1 MPEPAGTTT
10 VPRDADGVSRTRSP
24 QTLPRGRA
32 VFSLPRGRA
41 VFSLPRGRAVFSLPR
56 GRAMPPEQW
65 ATHHAFVLR
74 ALAVLVAAVPVYAL
88 LRGHG
93 PATAA
98 LSTAPLLAL
107 TLLART
113 TLLRRSTRAAAAAL
127 ALMAVAAVGV
137 QLSGG
142 QTEAHFLFFAL
153 LPLAALYA
161 ARAPFL
167 LAVGFVAVHHFV
179 LGSLLPHAVFQHDVA
194 PLPMASLHAAFVL
207 LESWACLAAWRRF
220 DDRRELVEQLVAERT
235 AELSA
240 QRDELARLAAVVQCT
255 DDAVATLSPD
265 GRITSWNPGAER
277 LYGWAAG
284 EIVGRHMSVLT
295 GDGESPADLTAL
307 SGSMAPVERRHRRRD
322 GSEFD
327 ALVTFS
333 TIHHE
338 DGTLTGVAGIA
349 RDITGRKRAEAEARA
364 AARQLEEQAGE
375 LARLALHDP
384 LTGLA
389 NRTLLAD
396 RLEHA
401 LADRR
406 ARRHAVLLVDLDDFK
421 AVNDECG
428 HEAGDAVLTA
438 VARRLESVV
447 RPADTVAR
455 LGGDEFVVLME
466 DVEGR
471 RDVVAVA
478 ERLLGALREP
488 VAFGDERF
496 TVGGSVGVALTGAT
510 DRRGMDDLLRDADLA
525 MYVAKSGGKNRVRVF
540 ERGMREEV
548 TAQDELVRDLRAA
561 VTNGELRVLYQP
573 QVDLRTGVVTGV
585 EALARWQSP
594 SRGLVEP
601 AGFIP
606 VAETSGVVDAIDDW
620 VIGEACRQLRAWD
633 DAGLPALG
641 VAVNVSARRLGT
653 GDLAVALAAAA
664 RDAGVDPAR
673 LEIEV
678 PEAVAAGPDAAAGIR
693 EVRALGVRVA
703 IDDFGTGSS
712 SLSRLQ
718 DLPLDRLKIDTTSV
732 ALLAADAAA
741 GSLAD
746 AVIALG
752 NSLGLQVVAEGV
764 EEPGQLAALRAL
776 GCDTAQGHLFG
787 SPVPADAVTALLR
800 DGRVLTAVA

>member
-1 MPEPAGTTT
+1 MPEQAGTTT
-10 VPRDADGVSRTRSP
+10 APRSADGVTRTRSP
-24 QTLPRGRA
+24 QTLSRGRA
-32 VFSLPRGRA
+32 VFTLPRGRA
-41 VFSLPRGRAVFSLPR
+41 VLTLPR

-74 ALAVLVAAVPVYAL
+74 TLAVLVAAVPVYAL

-93 PATAA
+93 PGAAA
-98 LSTAPLLAL
+98 LATAPLLAL
-107 TLLART
+107 TLLARS

-142 QTEAHFLFFAL
+142 RTEAHFLFFAL

-167 LAVGFVAVHHFV
+167 VAVGFVAVHHFV
-179 LGSLLPHAVFQHDVA
+179 LGSLLPHAVYEHHVA
-194 PLPMASLHAAFVL
+194 PLPMATLHAAFVL
-207 LESWACLAAWRRF
+207 LESWACLVAWHRF
-220 DDRRELVEQLVAERT
+220 DDRRERVEQLVAERT
-235 AELSA
+235 AELCA

-265 GRITSWNPGAER
+265 GLITSWNPGAER
-277 LYGWAAG
+277 LYGWSAG
-284 EIVGRHMSVLT
+284 EVVGRHMSVLT
-295 GDGESPADLTAL
+295 AEEESPADLGAL
-307 SGSMAPVERRHRRRD
+307 SDSTAPVERRHRRRD

-333 TIHHE
+333 TIHDE
-338 DGTLTGVAGIA
+338 DGALTGVAGIA

-496 TVGGSVGVALTGAT
+496 TVGGSVGVALTGAG

-561 VTNGELRVLYQP
+561 VPNGELRLLYQP
-573 QVDLRTGVVTGV
+573 QVDLRTGAVTGV

-653 GDLAVALAAAA
+653 GDLAVTLAAAA
-664 RDAGVDPAR
+664 RDAGVAPAR

-764 EEPGQLAALRAL
+764 EQPGQLAALRAL

-787 SPVPADAVTALLR
+787 SPVPADAVETLLR
-800 DGRVLTAVA
+800 DGRVLPAVA

>member
-1 MPEPAGTTT
+1 MLEPAATT
-10 VPRDADGVSRTRSP
+10 VSGDVTPPIHGGVADTR
-24 QTLPRGRA
+24 PRGR
-32 VFSLPRGRA
+32 FPLP
-41 VFSLPRGRAVFSLPR
+41 LPP

-65 ATHHAFVLR
+65 AAHHTFVLR
-74 ALAVLVAAVPVYAL
+74 TLTVLVLAVPVYAL

-93 PATAA
+93 LATAA
-98 LSTAPLLAL
+98 LHTALLALLAL
-107 TLLART
+107 TART
-113 TLLRRSTRAAAAAL
+113 TLLRRSTRAAVAAL
-127 ALMAVAAVGV
+127 ALMTAAALGV
-137 QLSGG
+137 QLSDGR
-142 QTEAHFLFFAL
+142 TEAHFLFFAL

-167 LAVGFVAVHHFV
+167 LAVGFVALHHFA
-179 LGSLLPHAVFQHDVA
+179 LGTLLPHAVFQHGAA

-207 LESWACLAAWRRF
+207 LESWACLVAWRRF
-220 DDRRELVEQLVAERT
+220 DDRRERIEQLVAERT
-235 AELSA
+235 RELRG
-240 QRDELARLAAVVQCT
+240 QRDELARLAAVVQST
-255 DDAVATLSPD
+255 DDAVATITPD

-277 LYGWAAG
+277 LYGWPADD
-284 EIVGRHMSVLT
+284 VLGRHVAVLIS
-295 GDGESPADLTAL
+295 GEEPPADLTAL
-307 SGSMAPVERRHRRRD
+307 AGSDTSVERRHRRRD
-322 GSEFD
+322 GTEFD

-333 TIHHE
+333 AIRGD
-338 DGTLTGVAGIA
+338 DGTVTGVAAIA
-349 RDITGRKRAEAEARA
+349 RDITGRKRAEAAARD

-375 LARLALHDP
+375 LARMALHDP

-389 NRTLLAD
+389 NRALMQD

-406 ARRHAVLLVDLDDFK
+406 VRRHAVLLLDLDDFK

-438 VARRLESVV
+438 VARRLESSV

-471 RDVVAVA
+471 RDVVHVA
-478 ERLLGALREP
+478 ERLLGALQEP

-496 TVGGSVGVALTGAT
+496 TVGGSVGVTLTDAA
-510 DRRGMDDLLRDADLA
+510 DRRGMDALLRDADLA
-525 MYVAKSGGKNRVRVF
+525 MYVAKAGGKNRVRVF

-548 TAQDELVRDLRAA
+548 AAQDELVRDLRAA
-561 VTNGELRVLYQP
+561 VGNGELRVLYQP
-573 QVDLRTGVVTGV
+573 QVDLRSGTVTGV
-585 EALARWQSP
+585 EALARWQSA

-606 VAETSGVVDAIDDW
+606 VAEATGVIDAIDDW
-620 VIGEACRQLRAWD
+620 VIGQACGQLRAWD
-633 DAGLPALG
+633 DAGLPALRM
-641 VAVNVSARRLGT
+641 AVNVSARRLST
-653 GDLAVALAAAA
+653 GDLAVTIAAAA

-693 EVRALGVRVA
+693 DVRALGVHVA
-703 IDDFGTGSS
+703 IDDFGIGSS

-718 DLPLDRLKIDTTSV
+718 DLPLDRLKIDSSSI

-752 NSLGLQVVAEGV
+752 ASLGLQVVAEGV
-764 EEPGQLAALRAL
+764 EEPGQLAALRTL
-776 GCDTAQGHLFG
+776 GCDAAQGHLFG
-787 SPVPADAVTALLR
+787 SPVPAAAVEELLR
-800 DGRVLTAVA
+800 DGRVLLGAA